1 VPVKVPL
8 KKLVE
13 MPESHADQVV
23 VPEGMYHLAR
33 SRANSSSAPRQISVT
48 ERKLER
54 SRRHG
59 PLAWNSGFSTDL
71 EVDPRLAENLDRLDL
86 GQRENNLAILTVW
99 VTKDQVCKVVKVE
112 ILENLY
118 PRFKSGYLNQ
128 ADVQYVTLTV
138 TPAKSERGEVDDS
151 EWQRL
156 DRLLLLANDYRDRL
170 NAQRNML
177 RTLKAN
183 QVQRVMND
191 LWGQTMRDVFTAA
204 QQQQMRQRALLPR

>member
-1 VPVKVPL
+1 
-8 KKLVE
+8 
-13 MPESHADQVV
+13 MPESYADQVV

-33 SRANSSSAPRQISVT
+33 SRADSSGAPGKYSVT

-54 SRRHG
+54 KRRHG
-59 PLAWNSGFSTDL
+59 PLSWISAFSTDL
-71 EVDPRLAENLDRLDL
+71 EVEPRLAENLDRLAL
-86 GQRENNLAILTVW
+86 GQRENHLAILTVW
-99 VTKDQVCKVVKVE
+99 VTKEQVCKLVKVE

-118 PRFKSGYLNQ
+118 PRFKTGFLNQ

-138 TPAKSERGEVDDS
+138 TPGKSERGEVDDA

-177 RTLKAN
+177 RSLKAN